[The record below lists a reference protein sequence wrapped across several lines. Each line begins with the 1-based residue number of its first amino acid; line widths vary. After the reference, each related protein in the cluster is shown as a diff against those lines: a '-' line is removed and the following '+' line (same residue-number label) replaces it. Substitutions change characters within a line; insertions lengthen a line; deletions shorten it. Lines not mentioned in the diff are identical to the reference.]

1 MIRMTSELETNL
13 VAVERIAEYC
23 DVPTE
28 VIFMCLYLLVFLIEQ
43 SICARGHRRSDFQM
57 RVLSL
62 LCRICSGFQLS
73 DCLVLAPLSQPISGI
88 KEPATK
94 TSRAFSR
101 VKPFAFLP

>member
-43 SICARGHRRSDFQM
+43 SVCVRGHPLSDFQM
-57 RVLSL
+57 RV
-62 LCRICSGFQLS
+62 Q
-73 DCLVLAPLSQPISGI
+73 QIS
-88 KEPATK
+88 
-94 TSRAFSR
+94 FN
-101 VKPFAFLP
+101 